1 MADYNDFVKTKFVC
15 SCCNEPLPLKEF
27 FKANSRFY
35 SNAGHFGTC
44 KKCMAALFQE
54 YTVEYGCRMKA
65 MQRFCMAFDI
75 YYNAE
80 LFMSC
85 DDGTPTVLGNYV
97 KKMNLV
103 NYRNRT
109 FDTTLEDG
117 FYFSINGEEEKEEEK
132 DKKGKP
138 LVPPEIVK
146 KWGKNLSID
155 DYDVLEDH
163 YKLLKGAN
171 PNLNDNQ
178 EIYINELCYT
188 KMFQMRALR
197 NGDTD
202 QFGKMSDNYRK
213 TFTQAGLKAVREI
226 ESDSNDCWGEWVRRI
241 EEYTPAEYYKNKS
254 LFNDFDNVGEYFERF
269 VLRPLRNLMHGTSD
283 RDYEFS
289 VEDTE
294 DGDEE

>member
-35 SNAGHFGTC
+35 SNTGHFGTC

-54 YTVEYGCRMKA
+54 YTVEYGSRMKA
-65 MQRFCMAFDI
+65 MQRLCMAFDI

-117 FYFSINGEEEKEEEK
+117 FYFSINGEEEEKEEK
-132 DKKGKP
+132 DKKGKS

-178 EIYINELCYT
+178 EIYINEFDITFDLYF
-188 KMFQMRALR
+188 KGKALSFEFYCQAR
-197 NGDTD
+197 VEI
-202 QFGKMSDNYRK
+202 K
-213 TFTQAGLKAVREI
+213 TFFF
-226 ESDSNDCWGEWVRRI
+226 ES
-241 EEYTPAEYYKNKS
+241 EYTY
-254 LFNDFDNVGEYFERF
+254 DFFRTKPKVIINMF
-269 VLRPLRNLMHGTSD
+269 
-283 RDYEFS
+283 
-289 VEDTE
+289 
-294 DGDEE
+294 